1 MGMGCSGTLYAFGAY
16 IDTIKELL
24 QLKQSEVEMIGYIGD
39 AGAYITGPL
48 LGLTVDWF
56 GSATMGS
63 VAAILIS
70 AGYLFMG
77 MVGISR
83 YESASKYHKLTEAV
97 LGNDYPWF
105 ALCIRLFPFTR
116 H

>member
-1 MGMGCSGTLYAFGAY
+1 MGCSGTLYAFGAY
-16 IDTIKELL
+16 IDTIKDLL
-24 QLKQSEVEMIGYIGD
+24 ELKQSEVEMIGYIGD

-63 VAAILIS
+63 VASLLIS

-77 MVGISR
+77 MVRAAISC
-83 YESASKYHKLTEAV
+83 YALASKYHSGMCLAV
-97 LGNDYPWF
+97 IAYSLHHALGDFHPGV
-105 ALCIRLFPFTR
+105 AE
-116 H
+116 